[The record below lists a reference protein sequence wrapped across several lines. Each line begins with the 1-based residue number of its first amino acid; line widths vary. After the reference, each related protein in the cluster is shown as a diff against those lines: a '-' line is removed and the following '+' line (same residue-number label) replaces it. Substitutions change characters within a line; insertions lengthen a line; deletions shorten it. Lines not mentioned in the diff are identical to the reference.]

1 MKIDAMTF
9 SSFTPESLRKQLLSQ
24 SLLGAVWVLICM
36 APLTSRATETAAK
49 VPLAKLDYRFDGR
62 ISRPV
67 LENYMARS
75 ATVASLLHLTSDDD
89 LRMMQNTGVK
99 FAGRVIWMWGSESRI
114 DALAKR
120 ASLLSNAFMK
130 WTPTSFSKGPSSKSS
145 RLM

>member
-1 MKIDAMTF
+1 
-9 SSFTPESLRKQLLSQ
+9 
-24 SLLGAVWVLICM
+24 M
-36 APLTSRATETAAK
+36 APLTSRATETATK